1 MESYCIIYYMP
12 ILRLVI
18 KILKFDIYSLC
29 KLQKFYET
37 IKTYPKEIYDIDSI
51 IIALQTVIE
60 NDESEM
66 LLESLAELYLI
77 NRQPGKVL
85 PLYLKLEKYE
95 VFDLIINYS
104 LWTDIQY
111 QALELI
117 KFNERLGVSQSQT
130 EWQQT
135 EKHGIAIKMLVEHT
149 YSIQVSDFIL
159 IYQSLYLLMIVI
171 QIDKVVN
178 QLRNENRYLY
188 MYLDSLRE
196 FDGTLVERFTDDLVE
211 LYAEYDYEKLIGYLR
226 TNTTYNLEKVS
237 YVIRKGIIY

>member
-1 MESYCIIYYMP
+1 
-12 ILRLVI
+12 
-18 KILKFDIYSLC
+18 
-29 KLQKFYET
+29 
-37 IKTYPKEIYDIDSI
+37 
-51 IIALQTVIE
+51 
-60 NDESEM
+60 M

-85 PLYLKLEKYE
+85 PLYLKLERYE

-159 IYQSLYLLMIVI
+159 ICQSLYLLMIVI
-171 QIDKVVN
+171 
-178 QLRNENRYLY
+178 
-188 MYLDSLRE
+188 
-196 FDGTLVERFTDDLVE
+196 
-211 LYAEYDYEKLIGYLR
+211 
-226 TNTTYNLEKVS
+226 
-237 YVIRKGIIY
+237 